1 MNWLLLQCLWKKLN
15 LKTLSFTEYIRA
27 EAVNLDHHKGTI
39 WKRGEIK
46 PFILRRAGYSRI
58 SSKLVNPV
66 KGAFF
71 ELKCGKDNYSK
82 LTTPWKRSNDF
93 FVSCL
98 AASPFCNKTY
108 DKLHQNGVQLT
119 AAFFMNGSVDFTHQ
133 LTYTKHNWQSLRV
146 YLSFLQLS
154 IHSGLPMSSW

>member
-1 MNWLLLQCLWKKLN
+1 MNWLLLQCLRKKLN

-27 EAVNLDHHKGTI
+27 EAFNLDHHKGTI
-39 WKRGEIK
+39 WKRGGIK
-46 PFILRRAGYSRI
+46 PFILRRAGYSCI

-71 ELKCGKDNYSK
+71 ELKCGKDNYNK
-82 LTTPWKRSNDF
+82 LTTPWKRSNDL

-98 AASPFCNKTY
+98 AASPVSQCLLSFCNKTY

-119 AAFFMNGSVDFTHQ
+119 AAFFINGSVDFASV
-133 LTYTKHNWQSLRV
+133 N
-146 YLSFLQLS
+146 
-154 IHSGLPMSSW
+154 LPQT